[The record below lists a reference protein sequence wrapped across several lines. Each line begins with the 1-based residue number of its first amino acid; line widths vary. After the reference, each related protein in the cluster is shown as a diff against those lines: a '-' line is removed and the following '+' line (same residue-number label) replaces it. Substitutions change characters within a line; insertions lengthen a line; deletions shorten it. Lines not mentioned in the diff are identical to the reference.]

1 MKKNGSVYWICGLAG
16 SGKTSVAE
24 KFLKLLKKKG
34 VSPILLD
41 GDYIR
46 EIFGL
51 PKDYS
56 YEGRKKTVRIFS
68 KMAKML
74 SDQGFTV
81 IVSVIAMYEETF
93 KFNRKNIKNYVEVFL
108 DVPMNEL
115 IRRDKKKLYS
125 KALTGELKNVVGIDI
140 KAEFPKS
147 PDIKITNYGTVS
159 IDDSVKRLEEHF
171 ESNIIYFQ

>member
-1 MKKNGSVYWICGLAG
+1 
-16 SGKTSVAE
+16 
-24 KFLKLLKKKG
+24 
-34 VSPILLD
+34 
-41 GDYIR
+41 
-46 EIFGL
+46 
-51 PKDYS
+51 
-56 YEGRKKTVRIFS
+56 
-68 KMAKML
+68 MAKML
-74 SDQGFTV
+74 SDQGFMV

-125 KALTGELKNVVGIDI
+125 KALNGELKDVVGIDI

-171 ESNIIYFQ
+171 ESNIIHFQ